1 MTLIQYTNVDKETI
15 FFSIKEVI
23 PTTMQD
29 MILGIIDEVYSKSVG
44 TISIA
49 AIIALWSA
57 GKGFFALSKGL
68 RKIYKTQNEKVSFF
82 MRIES
87 TIYTLIFVVAI
98 IMFLIIIVFGNRI
111 NNLISQKYE
120 SLRVIISYILNIR
133 IFFFLFAMFFL
144 FLMIYRFV
152 PKHHLNIKTQIY
164 GAIFSS
170 VTWYI
175 ISWIFSIYIDLFS
188 GFSNTYGSLTSII
201 LVMMWVY
208 VCMYVILIG
217 AEINVMINYYRKY
230 YKKYK

>member
-1 MTLIQYTNVDKETI
+1 
-15 FFSIKEVI
+15 
-23 PTTMQD
+23 
-29 MILGIIDEVYSKSVG
+29 
-44 TISIA
+44 
-49 AIIALWSA
+49 
-57 GKGFFALSKGL
+57 
-68 RKIYKTQNEKVSFF
+68 

-208 VCMYVILIG
+208 V
-217 AEINVMINYYRKY
+217 
-230 YKKYK
+230 